1 MLCERST
8 FIPEASELAQL
19 KGKGPNADDFE
30 AEDHSLS
37 MTFNPQANVLEEP
50 YENELPP

>member
-8 FIPEASELAQL
+8 FILKASELAQL
-19 KGKGPNADDFE
+19 KGKGPNAADFE
-30 AEDHSLS
+30 AEDHSFS
-37 MTFNPQANVLEEP
+37 KTSNPQADVFEEP